1 MLARTA
7 PAESAARAAEVPMS
21 FYLITFPSRAMQ
33 VPAEEFQD
41 VADASHAV
49 IEEAK
54 AAGVYRFGG
63 GIDESV
69 PPVLIDA
76 DGSRQDGAHPLRA
89 PLDGGYTVL
98 DLASREEAE
107 SWAARIA
114 AACRCPQELYVFGD
128 DPAS

>member
-1 MLARTA
+1 
-7 PAESAARAAEVPMS
+7 MS

-33 VPAEEFQD
+33 IPAAEFPD
-41 VADASHAV
+41 VVDASHAV
-49 IEEAK
+49 VEEAK

-69 PPVLIDA
+69 APVLIGA
-76 DGSRQDGAHPLRA
+76 DGSRQEGTHPLRS

-98 DLASREEAE
+98 ELPTRAEAE
-107 SWAARIA
+107 QWAARIA
-114 AACRCPQELYVFGD
+114 SACRCPQELYVFGD

>member
-1 MLARTA
+1 
-7 PAESAARAAEVPMS
+7 MS

-33 VPAEEFQD
+33 IPAEEFQD
-41 VADASHAV
+41 VVDASHAV
-49 IEEAK
+49 VEEAK

-69 PPVLIDA
+69 APVLIGV
-76 DGSRQDGAHPLRA
+76 DGSREDGSHPLRA

-98 DLASREEAE
+98 DLATRAEAE
-107 SWAARIA
+107 QWAARIA